1 MFKLLESKYGSF
13 KRNLEGELLGG
24 GWITVIGRGYR
35 RVEREKAAN
44 LELDLIALRDT
55 LPRFQIMSSWWEWYE
70 GLEPLFW
77 RWTEGY
83 QDQAREGVQPGIR
96 DDPPIWT
103 SPHRE
108 DNYPVARKKMAGNM
122 RKIVLRGY
130 IIEGVILVLNPS
142 NSPPRHSPQIP
153 NYVFLVGMVW
163 GFGTI
168 ILEMNRGLSGPSAWR
183 GTARDQGRSTYMD
196 ESPQRG

>member
-55 LPRFQIMSSWWEWYE
+55 LPRFQMISSWWEWYE

-77 RWTEGY
+77 R
-83 QDQAREGVQPGIR
+83 
-96 DDPPIWT
+96 
-103 SPHRE
+103 
-108 DNYPVARKKMAGNM
+108 
-122 RKIVLRGY
+122 
-130 IIEGVILVLNPS
+130 
-142 NSPPRHSPQIP
+142 
-153 NYVFLVGMVW
+153 
-163 GFGTI
+163 
-168 ILEMNRGLSGPSAWR
+168 
-183 GTARDQGRSTYMD
+183 
-196 ESPQRG
+196 